1 MKMSSPGLV
10 KLEEL
15 TWKEVETYLQR
26 SNGILIPCGSIEQH
40 GPIGLIGTDVI
51 CAREI
56 AWNAAQRVDG
66 LVAPE
71 IGYSPAPFNMSF
83 PGTVSLSI
91 ETYEALMREIIEGLI
106 SHGFRKIYLI
116 NGHGANLDPLRKLAS
131 EISSGEIRL
140 KSWWEFDA
148 VNHLRNKYFGD
159 WEGMHGT
166 PSEVSITQATHREIN
181 AEGLLPPRQ
190 LTSEYMKAHA
200 GDRHGPPDEHR
211 RDFPDGRVGS
221 KSELATPEYG
231 LALLDAAGQAL
242 AEDYLAFLKQDK
254 LKQ

>member
-1 MKMSSPGLV
+1 MKMSSHSPI

-15 TWKEVETYLQR
+15 TWNEVDTYLQR
-26 SNGILIPCGSIEQH
+26 SKGIMIPCGSIEQH

-56 AWNAAQRVDG
+56 AWNAAKRVEG

-71 IGYSPAPFNMSF
+71 IGYSPAPFNMGF
-83 PGTVSLSI
+83 PGTVSISI
-91 ETYEALMREIIEGLI
+91 ATYEALMREIIEGLL
-106 SHGFRKIYLI
+106 SHGFKKIYIL
-116 NGHGANLDPLRKLAS
+116 NGHGANLEPLKKV
-131 EISSGEIRL
+131 ISDIKDGEVRL

-148 VNHLRNKYFGD
+148 VNQLRNEYFCD

-166 PSEVSITQATHREIN
+166 PSEVSITQATHREISV
-181 AEGLLPPRQ
+181 EGLLPPQ
-190 LTSEYMKAHA
+190 KLTGEYIKTHA

-231 LALLDAAGQAL
+231 HALLDAAGKAL
-242 AEDYLAFLKQDK
+242 AEDYLFFLQS
-254 LKQ
+254 

>member
-1 MKMSSPGLV
+1 MKMSSHSQI

-15 TWKEVETYLQR
+15 TWNEVDTYLQR
-26 SNGILIPCGSIEQH
+26 SNGIMIPCGSIEQH

-56 AWNAAQRVDG
+56 AWNAAKRTDG

-71 IGYSPAPFNMSF
+71 VGYSPAPFNMSF
-83 PGTVSLSI
+83 PGTISI
-91 ETYEALMREIIEGLI
+91 STTTYEALMREVIEGLM
-106 SHGFRKIYLI
+106 SHGFQKIYIL
-116 NGHGANLDPLRKLAS
+116 NGHGANLEPLKRIVSDITVGEVKL
-131 EISSGEIRL
+131 R
-140 KSWWEFDA
+140 SWWEYDA
-148 VNHLRNKYFGD
+148 VKQLRNEYFGD

-166 PSEVSITQATHREIN
+166 PSEVSITQATHREISV
-181 AEGLLPPRQ
+181 EGLLPPQ
-190 LTSEYMKAHA
+190 KLTDEYIKTHA

-231 LALLDAAGQAL
+231 HALLDAAGKAL
-242 AEDYLAFLKQDK
+242 AEDYLFFLQS
-254 LKQ
+254 

>member
-1 MKMSSPGLV
+1 MKMSSQSLI

-15 TWKEVETYLQR
+15 TWYEVETYLER
-26 SNGILIPCGSIEQH
+26 SNGIMIPCGSIEQH

-56 AWNAAQRVDG
+56 AWNAAKRVDG

-71 IGYSPAPFNMSF
+71 ISYSPAPFNMSF
-83 PGTVSLSI
+83 PGTVSISVG
-91 ETYEALMREIIEGLI
+91 TYEALMREIIEGLM
-106 SHGFRKIYLI
+106 SHGFQKIYIL
-116 NGHGANLDPLRKLAS
+116 NGHGANLEPLRKIAS
-131 EISSGEIRL
+131 DIEGGDVRL

-148 VNHLRNKYFGD
+148 VNQLRSEYFAD

-166 PSEVSITQATHREIN
+166 PSEVSITQATHREISV
-181 AEGLLPPRQ
+181 GDLLSPRK
-190 LTSEYMKAHA
+190 LTPEYMKAHA

-211 RDFPDGRVGS
+211 RNFPDGRVGS

-231 LALLDAAGQAL
+231 QALLAAAGKAL
-242 AEDYLAFLKQDK
+242 AEDYLFFLQR
-254 LKQ
+254 